1 MKKLV
6 EKRPDIAFYL
16 KLFAIVSPDPQTVK
30 SIICAKSLSMLEDG
44 YERKSVPK
52 EECQSTEMDDNMRFA
67 RENAIN
73 AAPTLIFPDGTVQSG
88 YSDAIQLERRI
99 AEATGRQKTPESAKP
114 MDPVKVAK

>member
-44 YERKSVPK
+44 YEHKSIPK
-52 EECQSTEMDDNMRFA
+52 EECQSTELDDNTKFA
-67 RENAIN
+67 QTNGIT
-73 AAPTLIFPDGTVQSG
+73 AAPALVFPDGTIQLG
-88 YSDAIQLERRI
+88 YSEAAQLEKRI
-99 AEATGRQKTPESAKP
+99 DEATGKQRVTESPKKAK
-114 MDPVKVAK
+114 